1 MILYHLSSEN
11 EGTLF
16 NLPKKDEEK
25 FEKRVQQTICIRINK
40 YLIFQKG
47 FFI

>member
-11 EGTLF
+11 EGTVF

-25 FEKRVQQTICIRINK
+25 FEKRVLQTLSNKIKDQYNIIKINK
-40 YLIFQKG
+40 I
-47 FFI
+47 